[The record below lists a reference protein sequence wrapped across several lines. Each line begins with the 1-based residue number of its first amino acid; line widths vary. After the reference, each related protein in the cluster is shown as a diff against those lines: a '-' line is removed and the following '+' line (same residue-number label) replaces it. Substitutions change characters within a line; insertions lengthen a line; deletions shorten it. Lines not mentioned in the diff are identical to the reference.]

1 MILLNQ
7 QQIDRI
13 KKLVHDY
20 SGILLERVA
29 TRQVERKI
37 GQQMK
42 RYGIVRFDDYCTV
55 LSGSSH
61 KNNVMD
67 GLLAELTVN
76 ESFFFRNPGQFE
88 FLYESYIPDLL
99 ASRSRSK
106 PVSIWSAGCARGEEA
121 YSIAMVASYFQH
133 KMLGSLFRINA
144 GDINNKN
151 IRKAVEG
158 HFNERSLRHNLE
170 KYELELAISLGVR
183 DENGGCIVADDLK
196 KLVRFSHLNLKY
208 QQGLKCL
215 AGSDIIFCRNVLI
228 YFDEEFR
235 RKLVDHFWRYLNP
248 GGILLLGESE
258 CMPKESKGFELI
270 SYKKAYAYKKISGK
284 TST

>member
-1 MILLNQ
+1 MIPLNPLQ
-7 QQIDRI
+7 KDRI

-37 GQQMK
+37 DEQMK
-42 RYGIVRFDDYCTV
+42 RYKIARFDDYCAI
-55 LSGSSH
+55 LSSSSH
-61 KNNVMD
+61 NNNVMD
-67 GLLAELTVN
+67 GLLAELTIN

-88 FLYESYIPDLL
+88 FLYETYIPDLL
-99 ASRSRSK
+99 ASRSLSI
-106 PVSIWSAGCARGEEA
+106 PVRIWSAGCARGEEA
-121 YSIAMVASYFQH
+121 YSIAMVASYFQQEIP
-133 KMLGSLFRINA
+133 GSLFMVNA

-158 HFNERSLRHNLE
+158 HFNERSLRNNLE
-170 KYELELAISLGVR
+170 KYELILSTSLGSR
-183 DENGGCIVADDLK
+183 DESGGCIVADELK
-196 KLVRFSHLNLKY
+196 SLVRFSHLNLKY
-208 QQGLKCL
+208 LQSLKCL

-235 RKLVDHFWRYLNP
+235 RKLVDHFWRYINP

-258 CMPKESKGFELI
+258 CLPKESEGFELI

-284 TST
+284 ITT